1 MSDENFELQ
10 WLEKIKTRTLEA
22 VRSHGTTPA
31 WKALGEALVGNKCT
45 GSECLDI
52 FIKARS
58 METGLTGREVE
69 KVLVLINDHLH
80 SSRSWYTSVSLDNRH
95 DLMRDPR
102 KPPTWMF
109 HDYVFLDGPEVQNLW
124 GDLRSYCSSPGPKQL
139 YNIQGVLKIVLM
151 YKRQA
156 GNTYDV
162 SEAFTELYVQMRDYA
177 RASLGGDID
186 AIS

>member
-1 MSDENFELQ
+1 MKDKQWELE
-10 WLEKIKTRTLEA
+10 WLANIEARTLET
-22 VRSHGTTPA
+22 VRSHGTSPA
-31 WKALGEALVGNKCT
+31 WKALGEALVGHKCT

-58 METGLTGREVE
+58 LETGLTGREVE
-69 KVLVLINDHLH
+69 KVLVLINEHLNLC
-80 SSRSWYTSVSLDNRH
+80 RGWYSSVSLDSKH
-95 DLMRDPR
+95 DLMGDPR
-102 KPPTWMF
+102 KPCWMF
-109 HDYVFLDGPEVQNLW
+109 NDHVFLDGPEVQKLW
-124 GDLRSYCSSPGPKQL
+124 GDLRSYCTSGGPDQL
-139 YNIQGVLKIVLM
+139 YNIQGVLKLVLM

-177 RASLGGDID
+177 RASLGVDSD